1 MPMGQSKI
9 SINDATFT
17 KIMAEY
23 GIDASKRA
31 EIEPKLNEVN
41 KKQDEFKWLLHK
53 TPLEKYT
60 QPLWEAFQAVACD
73 AVDVVNIVDEAADKS
88 RAWLE
93 NASGLARQLLALLNN
108 EPVKAGK
115 VTITSSKALEA
126 LKAALME
133 EYKAMGMNQRPMTT
147 EEAECFLRNWRNDE
161 EAMNWIREGLEEI
174 ADEEGLTGEEAAISE
189 ADFDAFCD
197 EPSNAEY
204 YAELCTITEEVTPE
218 QVEGQIRLNS
228 TKKKLGRKPKN
239 YKLTWLITEIRRYY
253 KRHRNE
259 DYRLIFDCMDL
270 FGLIDTEVT
279 SQWHRKNEKELKA
292 AKTSYIKSIYQPAL
306 RYETDTQPTL
316 QARIKGIGMEF
327 HDTL

>member
-1 MPMGQSKI
+1 MGQSEI
-9 SINDATFT
+9 NINDATFT

-60 QPLWEAFQAVACD
+60 QPLWEAFQAVTCD

-133 EYKAMGMNQRPMTT
+133 EYKAMGMNQRPMTF
-147 EEAECFLRNWRNDE
+147 EEAQCDLKDWRNNKEVAD
-161 EAMNWIREGLEEI
+161 WILEGLKDY
-174 ADEEGLTGEEAAISE
+174 ADEVGLIGEEAAIGE
-189 ADFDAFCD
+189 EDFDAFCD
-197 EPSNAEY
+197 EPSNVEY
-204 YAELCTITEEVTPE
+204 YAELFSIVEEVTPE
-218 QVEGQIRLNS
+218 QVEGQIKLNK
-228 TKKKLGRKPKN
+228 TRRKQGRKPKN
-239 YKLTWLITEIRRYY
+239 YKLTWLIMVIRRYY

-259 DYRLIFDCMDL
+259 DYRLIYDCMDL
-270 FGLIDTEVT
+270 FGLIDAEVKG
-279 SQWHRKNEKELKA
+279 QWHWKNEKELKA

-306 RYETDTQPTL
+306 RYEAGTQPTL

>member
-1 MPMGQSKI
+1 MGQSEI

-161 EAMNWIREGLEEI
+161 EAMNWIREGLDEI
-174 ADEEGLTGEEAAISE
+174 ASEVGLTGEEAAISE
-189 ADFDAFCD
+189 EDFDAFCD

-292 AKTSYIKSIYQPAL
+292 AKTSYIKSIYQPTL

>member
-1 MPMGQSKI
+1 MGQSEI

>member
-1 MPMGQSKI
+1 MTQ
-9 SINDATFT
+9 
-17 KIMAEY
+17 E
-23 GIDASKRA
+23 
-31 EIEPKLNEVN
+31 EVN
-41 KKQDEFKWLLHK
+41 KKQGEFERLLIK
-53 TPLEKYT
+53 TPLEPYT
-60 QPLWEAFQAVACD
+60 HKLWESFQAVACD
-73 AVDVVNIVDEAADKS
+73 AIDIVNLLDEIADKA
-88 RAWLE
+88 RAWID
-93 NASGLARQLLALLNN
+93 NATNVARQLLALLNN

-126 LKAALME
+126 LKEALME

-197 EPSNAEY
+197 EPSNVEY
-204 YAELCTITEEVTPE
+204 YAESNTIIEEITPE
-218 QVEGQIRLNS
+218 QVEGQIKLNK
-228 TKKKLGRKPKN
+228 TRKKQGRKPKN

>member
-1 MPMGQSKI
+1 MGQSKI

-31 EIEPKLNEVN
+31 EIDPKLNEVN
-41 KKQDEFKWLLHK
+41 RKQDEFKWLLHK

-60 QPLWEAFQAVACD
+60 QSLWEAFQAVACD
-73 AVDVVNIVDEAADKS
+73 ALDFFDILDEIALKA
-88 RAWLE
+88 RAWIE
-93 NASGLARQLLALLNN
+93 ESSRIAQQLLALLKD
-108 EPVKAGK
+108 EQVKAGK
-115 VTITSSKALEA
+115 VTITSDKALEA
-126 LKAALME
+126 LKQALLE
-133 EYKAMGMNQRPMTT
+133 EYKARGMNQRPMTF
-147 EEAECFLRNWRNDE
+147 EEAQCCLKDWRSKRAVAE
-161 EAMNWIREGLEEI
+161 WIREGLEEI

-197 EPSNAEY
+197 EPSNVEY
-204 YAELCTITEEVTPE
+204 YAESFPIVEEVTPE
-218 QVEGQIRLNS
+218 QVEGQIKLNK
-228 TKKKLGRKPKN
+228 TRKKQGRKPKN
-239 YKLTWLITEIRRYY
+239 YKLTWLILEIRRYY

-270 FGLIDTEVT
+270 FGLLDDVKVNWGKIYGTE
-279 SQWHRKNEKELKA
+279 KKLNA

>member
-1 MPMGQSKI
+1 
-9 SINDATFT
+9 
-17 KIMAEY
+17 
-23 GIDASKRA
+23 
-31 EIEPKLNEVN
+31 
-41 KKQDEFKWLLHK
+41 
-53 TPLEKYT
+53 
-60 QPLWEAFQAVACD
+60 
-73 AVDVVNIVDEAADKS
+73 
-88 RAWLE
+88 
-93 NASGLARQLLALLNN
+93 
-108 EPVKAGK
+108 
-115 VTITSSKALEA
+115 
-126 LKAALME
+126 
-133 EYKAMGMNQRPMTT
+133 
-147 EEAECFLRNWRNDE
+147 
-161 EAMNWIREGLEEI
+161 MNWIREGLEEI

>member
-1 MPMGQSKI
+1 MPMGQSEI

-115 VTITSSKALEA
+115 VTITSSKVLEA

-306 RYETDTQPTL
+306 RYETNTQPTL